1 MASVVPEAKSS
12 KPAAGLA
19 TVPMRPLASPVT
31 APVTP
36 SWLIPLTIELGMLV
50 SPPISPLL
58 NPCHPALRLA
68 LEPSKT
74 LRARSTSTVKSMC
87 PGVSIRFNW
96 LPVKKMEFHNLFILL
111 IYFKI

>member
-36 SWLIPLTIELGMLV
+36 SWLMPLTIELGMLV
-50 SPPISPLL
+50 IPPISPLL

-68 LEPSKT
+68 LELWYLAGT
-74 LRARSTSTVKSMC
+74 
-87 PGVSIRFNW
+87 
-96 LPVKKMEFHNLFILL
+96 
-111 IYFKI
+111 